1 MTTEVRTITVIDLV
15 RTIGGQQF
23 DIIDL
28 SLVARNTKAQLL
40 RTMISVNTSGAL
52 TAASQFLLMVI
63 PWQIPRAGIAFS
75 AISEV
80 LNALNPL
87 AVVMDGH
94 NVVGTPT
101 NNTQQMPSAEIEI
114 DFSKILR
121 RGVAVISKG
130 TRSNNRAGWSILIIN
145 LQAGS
150 MDVDLAITAEQA
162 DEWLGGSGS
171 KKNLDFENSE
181 FDEGENLD

>member
-23 DIIDL
+23 DILDL

-40 RTMISVNTSGAL
+40 RAMISVNTSGAL
-52 TAASQFLLMVI
+52 TAASQFLLMIV
-63 PWQIPRAGIAFS
+63 PWQIPQAGVAFS
-75 AISEV
+75 TISGV
-80 LNALNPL
+80 LNSLNPL

-94 NVVGTPT
+94 NVVGTPL
-101 NNTQQMPSAEIEI
+101 NNLQQMPSAEIEI

-121 RGVAVISKG
+121 RGIAVISKG

-150 MDVDLAITAEQA
+150 MDVDMAVTAEQA

-171 KKNLDFENSE
+171 KKDLDIEYGG
-181 FDEGENLD
+181 FDEEENQ